1 MVAELGIGLD
11 KTGVHFV
18 GSSRIGLRCGLDSC
32 KTASSQNSRLRSS
45 VAPTRCLICTHSG
58 AVFTSKKTLIFPQ
71 NLENKESEV
80 AIISLTHLPPSA
92 TLASLWKTQSHSLK
106 AC

>member
-1 MVAELGIGLD
+1 MIVRLRASHKNRVNFVCGLMVAELGIGLD

-32 KTASSQNSRLRSS
+32 KTASSRNSRLRSS
-45 VAPTRCLICTHSG
+45 VAPTRCLICTRSG

-80 AIISLTHLPPSA
+80 FGTR
-92 TLASLWKTQSHSLK
+92 
-106 AC
+106 